1 MMESASRYNTCLHEQ
16 SALRLNGSVDVRVVA
31 DKAMEECESILQHLD
46 RALKDKGIAADFRTG
61 YIRHTKNTS
70 VRRLLP
76 ELMSL
81 QSGAADAAQ

>member
-1 MMESASRYNTCLHEQ
+1 
-16 SALRLNGSVDVRVVA
+16 
-31 DKAMEECESILQHLD
+31 
-46 RALKDKGIAADFRTG
+46 LKDKGIAEDFRSG